1 MQSGIWAEAHGAIV
15 HFPIAFSLCSLAFD
29 GAALALRSRP
39 VSRELHAVGYW
50 TLLTGALG
58 SIGAVISGLFM
69 TRGGLLGHGAL
80 RLHHLFVWP
89 SFSLI
94 IGLATWRLITGQRMT
109 QRAFLGYLGA
119 MAFTAALISI
129 AGYWGGALM
138 TAI

>member
-1 MQSGIWAEAHGAIV
+1 MQPGIWAEAHGAIV
-15 HFPIAFSLCSLAFD
+15 HFPIAFSLCSLVFDVAAF
-29 GAALALRSRP
+29 ALRSRP
-39 VSRELHAVGYW
+39 VSHDLHAVGYW

-89 SFSLI
+89 AFSLLV
-94 IGLATWRLITGQRMT
+94 GLATWRLITGQRMT
-109 QRAFLGYLGA
+109 QRAFIGYMGTIAL
-119 MAFTAALISI
+119 TATLMSI
-129 AGYWGGALM
+129 AGYWGGAMM